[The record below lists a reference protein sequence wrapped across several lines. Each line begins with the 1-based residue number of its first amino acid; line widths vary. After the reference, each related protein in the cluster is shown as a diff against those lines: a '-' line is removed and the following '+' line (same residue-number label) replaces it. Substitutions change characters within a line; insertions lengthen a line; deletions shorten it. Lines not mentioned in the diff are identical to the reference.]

1 MEKKE
6 EAMTID
12 FLGSGLLAT
21 TVQSTNETELR
32 NGLLQ
37 KDQLLGF
44 KYQLLKQ
51 GEASAQNLAAA
62 LQRTTT

>member
-1 MEKKE
+1 
-6 EAMTID
+6 MTIN

-44 KYQLLKQ
+44 KYQPLKT
-51 GEASAQNLAAA
+51 S
-62 LQRTTT
+62 